1 MPDYY
6 ATLGVTPD
14 ASAHEIKS
22 AYRKLAKEHHPDRNG
37 TASSDRIVA
46 INAAYEVLGN
56 AEERRRYDAM
66 RGSSRTVATDR
77 TVAAQ
82 EHYRQQRRRQGDRD
96 AAVELWLKRV
106 YEPAQLALGKILR
119 PFRSELTA
127 LSADPYDDE
136 LMAAFEAYLQ
146 RSRQFL
152 AQAERYLQSEAAPPM
167 AAAIARQLFHCL
179 NRTSDALDELERYCL
194 GYNDDCL
201 RDGRELIRIAQR
213 LRQELQALV
222 RQQPGRSR

>member
-1 MPDYY
+1 MPDHY
-6 ATLGVTPD
+6 ATLGVAPD

-22 AYRKLAKEHHPDRNG
+22 AYRKLAKEHHPDRNA
-37 TASSDRIVA
+37 TANSDRIVA

-56 AEERRRYDAM
+56 AEERRRYDAL
-66 RGSSRTVATDR
+66 RGNTRTVSTDR

-82 EHYRQQRRRQGDRD
+82 EQYRQQRRRQGDRD

-106 YEPAQLALGKILR
+106 YEPAQQAIGKILR
-119 PFRSELTA
+119 PFRAELTA

-136 LMAAFEAYLQ
+136 LMAAFEAYIQ
-146 RSRQFL
+146 RSRQFQ
-152 AQAERYLQSEAAPPM
+152 AQAERYLQSEAAPAM
-167 AAAIARQLFHCL
+167 ANGIARQLFHCL

-201 RDGRELIRIAQR
+201 RDGRELMRIAQR
-213 LRQELQALV
+213 LRQEMQAIV
-222 RQQPGRSR
+222 RHQPGRSR